1 MKLTS
6 PITSSQIRAARA
18 LLGWSGSRLA
28 QESGVHV
35 VTVSR
40 LENGANVQP
49 LHTGAIRAALEK
61 GGVDFL
67 PHEGVALVVP
77 K

>member
-1 MKLTS
+1 M
-6 PITSSQIRAARA
+6 
-18 LLGWSGSRLA
+18 
-28 QESGVHV
+28 HV